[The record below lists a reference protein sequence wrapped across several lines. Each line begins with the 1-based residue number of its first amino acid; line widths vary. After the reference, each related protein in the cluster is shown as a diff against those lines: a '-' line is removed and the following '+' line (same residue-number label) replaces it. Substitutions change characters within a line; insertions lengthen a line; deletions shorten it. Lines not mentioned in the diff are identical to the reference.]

1 MKLENYRPSMNEDVL
16 KIWAKDAQVKVKT
29 LFALVAELKATLQA
43 AYEASPEGRAYLD
56 KMNSALVFT
65 QNGMSLEPYRDTMIY
80 EVLQSWGQHA
90 QAHLNLLEDILS
102 ELKLVLTPAYEA
114 SPEGRTYLQKIE
126 QALSL

>member
-29 LFALVAELKATLQA
+29 LFALVAELKTTLQA

-65 QNGMSLEPYRDTMIY
+65 QNGMSLEPYRETMTY
-80 EVLQSWGQHA
+80 EVLQSWGHHA
-90 QAHLNLLEDILS
+90 QAHLTLLEDVLN
-102 ELKLVLTPAYEA
+102 ELKPVLSPTYED
-114 SPEGRTYLQKIE
+114 SPDGRTYLQKIE